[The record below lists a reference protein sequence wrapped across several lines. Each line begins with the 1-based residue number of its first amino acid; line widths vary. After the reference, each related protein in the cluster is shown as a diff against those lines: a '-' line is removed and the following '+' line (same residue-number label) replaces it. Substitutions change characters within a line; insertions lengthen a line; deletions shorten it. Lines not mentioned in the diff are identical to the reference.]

1 MVKEA
6 FAIKNAG
13 FANRLFDI
21 ANYGLLTL
29 LTISI
34 LLPFVYM
41 LSVSVSDPI
50 AIGKQDVGLIPIGVN
65 LQSYAAVFHD
75 NQIVSAYW
83 NSIRYT
89 VTGTFL
95 VLAVGCLTAYPL
107 SLRRFKAR
115 TALTVY
121 FTITMFFSGGLIPT
135 FMNIKSLGLLDSI
148 WAVTLPSAFNF
159 WNIVIL
165 RTNFQGI
172 PNELYE
178 SAFLD
183 GANDWHLF
191 TRIVLPLSKAILA
204 TIALFASVGLW
215 NAYFGPLLYL
225 SSPDLQPLT
234 IVLRR
239 ILIANEVIS
248 SDAVDTA
255 NQSVD
260 PAAFLGRVEGIR
272 MATIFVTIGPIVLVY
287 PFIQKYFVKGVLV
300 GSVKG

>member
-1 MVKEA
+1 M
-6 FAIKNAG
+6 KNTG

-21 ANYGLLTL
+21 FNYGALSLLTL
-29 LTISI
+29 AI

-41 LSVSVSDPI
+41 LSISISDPI
-50 AIGKQDVGLIPIGVN
+50 AIGAQKVGLLPAGVN
-65 LQSYAAVFHD
+65 FGSYKAVFHD
-75 NQIVSAYW
+75 NQIVTAYW

-95 VLAVGCLTAYPL
+95 VLAIGCITAYPL
-107 SLRRFKAR
+107 SLKRFKGR
-115 TALTVY
+115 TVITIY
-121 FTITMFFSGGLIPT
+121 FTVTMFVSGGLIPA
-135 FMNIKSLGLLDSI
+135 FMNIKSLGLLDTM
-148 WAVTLPSAFNF
+148 WAVTLPSAFTF
-159 WNIVIL
+159 WNIIIL

-183 GANDWHLF
+183 GAGDWQIF
-191 TRIVLPLSKAILA
+191 TRIVLPLSKAIMA

-215 NAYFGPLLYL
+215 NSYFGPLLYL
-225 SSPDLQPLT
+225 SSPGMQPLT

-239 ILIANEVIS
+239 ILIANEVLS
-248 SDAVDTA
+248 VDAIDTA
-255 NQSVD
+255 NHSTD
-260 PAAFLGRVEGIR
+260 MASFLGRMEGIR